1 MDEKTASGNIMAE
14 DLSHDAEMATAVEKS
29 MGTWEAVTK
38 YPKAVFFSMVLS
50 LCVIMEGYDT
60 ALLGNFYGLP
70 QFRERFGVLLPDG
83 DWQLTSS
90 WQSGLQNG
98 TQVGQ
103 MIGLLFAGLL
113 ADRFG
118 YRKTLLGALLVTI
131 GLVFLFFFAKNIG
144 MLFAAEMLCGL
155 PWGAF
160 QTLTTTYAAD
170 VTPIALRPILTTY
183 GMLTQQSQ
191 TSFAPT
197 LM

>member
-1 MDEKTASGNIMAE
+1 MADISPMGGKTTME
-14 DLSHDAEMATAVEKS
+14 DISHDAETATAVEKS
-29 MGTWEAVTK
+29 MGILEGIRK
-38 YPKAVFFSMVLS
+38 YPKAVCFSMILS

-70 QFRERFGVLLPDG
+70 QFDQRFGVLLDDG
-83 DWQLTSS
+83 TYQLTAS

-103 MIGLLFAGLL
+103 ILGLLFAGLL

-118 YRKTLLGALLVTI
+118 YRKTIIGALFVTI
-131 GLVFLFFFAKNIG
+131 GLIFMFFFAQNIG

-170 VTPIALRPILTTY
+170 VTPIPLRPVLTTY
-183 GMLTQQSQ
+183 GMCIV
-191 TSFAPT
+191 
-197 LM
+197 